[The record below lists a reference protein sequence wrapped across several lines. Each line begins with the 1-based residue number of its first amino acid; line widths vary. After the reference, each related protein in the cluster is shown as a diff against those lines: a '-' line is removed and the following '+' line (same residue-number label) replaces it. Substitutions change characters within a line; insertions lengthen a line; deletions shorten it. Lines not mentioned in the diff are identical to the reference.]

1 MKDLVGILLIL
12 LVAELAIESGSSATN
27 IEHLPQQTP
36 SNSLIGSLIQPQNKE
51 DPQNLPESNHYSRR
65 KEEESYEVRDKN
77 GTDHTSPTQ
86 MTFIELISNSSDIN
100 PRFSYRQRRA
110 ASDWLIAPNT
120 RWCGRGNIAN
130 NTYNHLGGASAA
142 DRCCR
147 KHDHCHA
154 FIPAMS
160 NRYNLFNYRP
170 YTLTHCSCDRRF
182 RTCLKM
188 AGDLHANTIG
198 QMFFNVMRSQC
209 FILRRERLCRTRAA
223 DGSCS
228 LHHIKYRAYVKDN
241 KRY

>member
-1 MKDLVGILLIL
+1 MQNLAIVWHL
-12 LVAELAIESGSSATN
+12 LVIAFIAPAFFAYQPPKSGVERAGAAGAAEGRLGGGGYGGGRRRRSAN
-27 IEHLPQQTP
+27 
-36 SNSLIGSLIQPQNKE
+36 
-51 DPQNLPESNHYSRR
+51 
-65 KEEESYEVRDKN
+65 
-77 GTDHTSPTQ
+77 
-86 MTFIELISNSSDIN
+86 
-100 PRFSYRQRRA
+100 
-110 ASDWLIAPNT
+110 DWLIAPNT
-120 RWCGRGNIAN
+120 RWCGRGNSAN

-154 FIPAMS
+154 SIPAMS
-160 NRYNLFNYRP
+160 NRYSLFNFRP

-209 FILRRERLCRTRAA
+209 FVLRRERLCRLRAA

-228 LHHIKYRAYVKDN
+228 LYHVKQRAYVKDN

>member
-1 MKDLVGILLIL
+1 MKNLAIQWHL
-12 LVAELAIESGSSATN
+12 LVIVLITPIYWARFGSGEGVGGGGGGEVSVKSIATEIEDRVPSTSLALLLRKDHDESPFTNTPLAATIRTKRSAN
-27 IEHLPQQTP
+27 
-36 SNSLIGSLIQPQNKE
+36 
-51 DPQNLPESNHYSRR
+51 
-65 KEEESYEVRDKN
+65 
-77 GTDHTSPTQ
+77 
-86 MTFIELISNSSDIN
+86 
-100 PRFSYRQRRA
+100 
-110 ASDWLIAPNT
+110 DWLIAPNT
-120 RWCGRGNIAN
+120 RWCGRGNSAN

-154 FIPAMS
+154 SIPAMS
-160 NRYNLFNYRP
+160 NRYSLFNYRP

-209 FILRRERLCRTRAA
+209 FVLRRERLCRQRAA

-228 LHHIKYRAYVKDN
+228 LYHVKQRAYVKDN

>member
-1 MKDLVGILLIL
+1 MKNLDILCYLL
-12 LVAELAIESGSSATN
+12 LVALVTSTSFEELPEKSGTKALTTITPTEALTEVQIYNKTQFTLALSLKNNYRNVGANLHADDMSNALPNHHDGDISKSAT
-27 IEHLPQQTP
+27 P
-36 SNSLIGSLIQPQNKE
+36 SLT
-51 DPQNLPESNHYSRR
+51 SR
-65 KEEESYEVRDKN
+65 K
-77 GTDHTSPTQ
+77 
-86 MTFIELISNSSDIN
+86 
-100 PRFSYRQRRA
+100 RRA
-110 ASDWLIAPNT
+110 ANDWLIAPNT
-120 RWCGRGNIAN
+120 RWCGRGNTAN

-154 FIPAMS
+154 SIPAMS
-160 NRYNLFNYRP
+160 NRYSLFNYRP

-209 FILRRERLCRTRAA
+209 FILRRERLCRLRAA

-228 LHHIKYRAYVKDN
+228 LYHIKQRAYVKDN

>member
-1 MKDLVGILLIL
+1 MKNLDTLWYL
-12 LVAELAIESGSSATN
+12 LVVVLATPTSFEKLPEQSGNKVQATREALTEVKIYN
-27 IEHLPQQTP
+27 ISKL
-36 SNSLIGSLIQPQNKE
+36 GSLKAEHNIRNIRNVGSNLHFKDMSNKR
-51 DPQNLPESNHYSRR
+51 PHYHGDITKS
-65 KEEESYEVRDKN
+65 
-77 GTDHTSPTQ
+77 TTSFLT
-86 MTFIELISNSSDIN
+86 I
-100 PRFSYRQRRA
+100 RQRRA
-110 ASDWLIAPNT
+110 ANDWLIAPNT
-120 RWCGRGNIAN
+120 RWCGRGNTAN

-160 NRYNLFNYRP
+160 NRYSHFNYRP

-198 QMFFNVMRSQC
+198 QMFFNIMRSQC
-209 FILRRERLCRTRAA
+209 FILRRERLCRLRAA

-228 LHHIKYRAYVKDN
+228 LYHIKQRAYVKDN